1 MCFLNLW
8 LQVALEWPHGLLSSG
23 VAMRDAGLLRD
34 AAKCIVMAA

>member
-1 MCFLNLW
+1 MAAW
-8 LQVALEWPHGLLSSG
+8 LLSSG